1 MVKDKMISL
10 RISEEDRKL
19 LKKDADEED
28 RSITNLLLWCWKQW
42 KKSKKRK

>member
-1 MVKDKMISL
+1 MISL